1 METASNAPTDAL
13 RNVSDALM
21 RDLEALVAAEQEK
34 RNVAPDD
41 PRLLTLAAEVD
52 EIARRV
58 LGLTERQQDI
68 AEDVHDLAREGGP
81 HAPTKTIEET
91 STHRAIGV
99 ILAEW
104 RAAEREA
111 TEAQPGSKQA
121 TTARAKADALRDEY
135 RQAYEARR
143 S

>member
-1 METASNAPTDAL
+1 MQSASDAL

-41 PRLLTLAAEVD
+41 PRLVKLAAEVD

-58 LGLTERQQDI
+58 LGLSEQQQDI
-68 AEDVHDLAREGGP
+68 AEDVHAQATEGGP
-81 HAPTKTIEET
+81 GAPTATIEENA
-91 STHRAIGV
+91 HRAIGV

-104 RAAEREA
+104 RAAERDATAAPVGSAEA
-111 TEAQPGSKQA
+111 TA
-121 TTARAKADALRDEY
+121 ARAKADELREEY
-135 RQAYEARR
+135 RRAYEAHRR
-143 S
+143 

>member
-1 METASNAPTDAL
+1 MQSSSDAL
-13 RNVSDALM
+13 RTVSDALM

-41 PRLLTLAAEVD
+41 PRFVKLAAEVD

-58 LGLTERQQDI
+58 LGLSERQQDI
-68 AEDVHDLAREGGP
+68 AEDVHEEAAAGGP
-81 HAPTKTIEET
+81 AAPAQTIEE
-91 STHRAIGV
+91 THRAIGV

-111 TEAQPGSKQA
+111 AAAPAGSARSKA
-121 TTARAKADALRDEY
+121 ARAKADQLRDEY
-135 RQAYEARR
+135 RRAYEALRQ
-143 S
+143 

>member
-1 METASNAPTDAL
+1 MESPSSAPTDAL

-21 RDLEALVAAEQEK
+21 RDLEALAAAEHQK

-58 LGLTERQQDI
+58 LGLSERQQDI

-81 HAPTKTIEET
+81 NAPTRTIEEA

-99 ILAEW
+99 ILDEW
-104 RAAEREA
+104 RSAERDA
-111 TEAQPGSKQA
+111 TAARPGSKQA
-121 TTARAKADALRDEY
+121 TAARAKADALRDEY

>member
-1 METASNAPTDAL
+1 MQSSSDSL

-21 RDLEALVAAEQEK
+21 HDLEALVAAEQEK

-41 PRLLTLAAEVD
+41 PRLVKLAAEVD

-58 LGLTERQQDI
+58 LGLSERQQDI
-68 AEDVHDLAREGGP
+68 AEDIHEQATEGGP
-81 HAPTKTIEET
+81 AAPSKAIEET
-91 STHRAIGV
+91 HRSIGV

-111 TEAQPGSKQA
+111 AAALAGSAGGKA
-121 TTARAKADALRDEY
+121 AREKAEQLRDEY
-135 RQAYEARR
+135 RRAYEAHRK
-143 S
+143 

>member
-1 METASNAPTDAL
+1 MPAASERL
-13 RNVSDALM
+13 RGVSDALM

-34 RNVAPDD
+34 RNIQPDD
-41 PRLLTLAAEVD
+41 PRLVELAGEVD

-58 LGLTERQQDI
+58 LGLTQAQAAI
-68 AEDVHDLAREGGP
+68 AEDVHEQAAEGGP
-81 HAPTKTIEET
+81 GAPTATIEQT
-91 STHRAIGV
+91 IRPIGV

-111 TEAQPGSKQA
+111 ANARPGSAEAKV
-121 TTARAKADALRDEY
+121 AREAADRLRDEY
-135 RQAYEARR
+135 RKAYEARR

>member
-1 METASNAPTDAL
+1 
-13 RNVSDALM
+13 M
-21 RDLEALVAAEQEK
+21 RDLEALVAAEQKK

-41 PRLLTLAAEVD
+41 PRLVTLAAEVD

-58 LGLTERQQDI
+58 LGLSERQQDI
-68 AEDVHDLAREGGP
+68 AEDVHELARDGGP
-81 HAPTKTIEET
+81 NAPIKTIEET

-111 TEAQPGSKQA
+111 TAARPGSNEA
-121 TTARAKADALRDEY
+121 TAARATADALRDEY

-143 S
+143 T